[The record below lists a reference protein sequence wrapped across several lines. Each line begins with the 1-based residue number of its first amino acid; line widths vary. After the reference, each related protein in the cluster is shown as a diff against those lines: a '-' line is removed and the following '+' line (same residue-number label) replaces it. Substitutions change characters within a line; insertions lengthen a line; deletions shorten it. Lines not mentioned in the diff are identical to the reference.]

1 MTTLTASREPVDAEE
16 TPAPPVRR
24 GAARRRL
31 GVGRTVAWAV
41 MILMLLGT
49 IFPFYWMLRTA
60 LSNTRALSSH
70 YASLAPADFTLGAFQ
85 RVFGLQST
93 ADAVAQGGSGASLN
107 FWLFF
112 RNSFI
117 VATTTTVFQVL
128 FCALAAY
135 AFARLVWP
143 GRNQV
148 FFVFLT
154 ALMIPGI
161 FTTLPNFVLIRELNL
176 LDTLLGIV
184 LPTLFMTPFSVFFL
198 RQFFL
203 SIPTE
208 IEEAAKID
216 GAGHLRIFFRLILP
230 MSSAPVITLALLTY
244 ITSWND
250 YLWPLLVG
258 KSDNSKVLT
267 VALGIFRQQT
277 PSGAPDWAGLMAATF
292 VAALPIIILYCIVG
306 KRIVSNIGFTGIK

>member
-1 MTTLTASREPVDAEE
+1 MTTLTTSREPLAEQSR
-16 TPAPPVRR
+16 TKPRR
-24 GAARRRL
+24 RRAVPRRL
-31 GVGRTVAWAV
+31 GVGRLVAWAV
-41 MILMLLGT
+41 MVLLLLGT

-70 YASLAPADFTLGAFQ
+70 YSSLAPADFTLGAFQ

-93 ADAVAQGGSGASLN
+93 ADAIAQGGSGASLD

-117 VATTTTVFQVL
+117 VASTTTVFQVL

-135 AFARLVWP
+135 AFARLRWP

-148 FFVFLT
+148 FFAFLT
-154 ALMIPGI
+154 ALMIPGV
-161 FTTLPNFVLIRELNL
+161 FTTLPNFVLIRELDL
-176 LDTLLGIV
+176 LNTLLGIV

-258 KSDNSKVLT
+258 KDDNSKVLT
-267 VALGIFRQQT
+267 VALGVFRQQT

-292 VAALPIIILYCIVG
+292 VAAIPIIVLYCIVG